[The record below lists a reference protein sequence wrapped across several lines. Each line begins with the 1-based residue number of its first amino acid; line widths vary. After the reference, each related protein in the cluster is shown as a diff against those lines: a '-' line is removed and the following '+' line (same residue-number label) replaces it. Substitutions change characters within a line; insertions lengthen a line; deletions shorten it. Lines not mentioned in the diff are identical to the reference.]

1 MECTTRTRSRRQ
13 DTPSS
18 GSAESVSSAAKNLAT
33 FSAERGSSSRFCH
46 RDSLHGLF
54 HGMAIISTRDSDAD
68 LDRTQPSSRLVRD
81 SPAQNLGRENFGC
94 SIGRGC
100 MNSVTN
106 TRNHEHRQARSIGA
120 AVLRSVNVV
129 WLAPRS
135 EARSPAPHL
144 YGPGYGSN
152 ARSIRGLILCTAR
165 AAPHAF
171 VNPPIPRQS
180 FRAIDSDMIPY

>member
-1 MECTTRTRSRRQ
+1 MASFHVFTPTVLSRKQ
-13 DTPSS
+13 
-18 GSAESVSSAAKNLAT
+18 
-33 FSAERGSSSRFCH
+33 
-46 RDSLHGLF
+46 
-54 HGMAIISTRDSDAD
+54 
-68 LDRTQPSSRLVRD
+68 LDRRPEHAKGAAV
-81 SPAQNLGRENFGC
+81 SPALAAIPTAPWQIVPRT
-94 SIGRGC
+94 SIWKT
-100 MNSVTN
+100 V
-106 TRNHEHRQARSIGA
+106 RNHEHRQARSIGA

-180 FRAIDSDMIPY
+180 FRAIDSDMIPC